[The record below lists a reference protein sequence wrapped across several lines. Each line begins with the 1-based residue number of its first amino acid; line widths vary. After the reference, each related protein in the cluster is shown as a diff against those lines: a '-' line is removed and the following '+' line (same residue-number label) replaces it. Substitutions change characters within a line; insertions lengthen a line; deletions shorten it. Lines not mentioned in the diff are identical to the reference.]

1 MLTINLKY
9 DANAL
14 AAPQSFRDGVQA
26 AANVLE
32 AAIDDPITV
41 TIEVGYTEYDQ
52 GGPAYT
58 PLTDGFS
65 LGGTDPA
72 PSVQISYTALR
83 AALANDETSPSDVE
97 AVNSLP
103 NTASLNG
110 QIEFALSGAEAKV
123 LGAISATDPTI
134 DGYAGFPASFTGDV
148 TAAIIELSHALG
160 LLNGAGVETLVEYTS
175 PGNHLPTSTTDTPAY
190 FSLDGGNTNLAN
202 FAVTFDSTLFLNLS
216 NDPLSVLNTSAGVFS
231 TRATAL
237 TPLDLD
243 LLGVLGFDVTSTPTL
258 PTPIITP
265 TPTAAGTLPT
275 VTVKNISVPEDT
287 AISVL
292 SFITSVTVAS
302 GDSIAS
308 YAFYDDGSNGY
319 FAIDGV
325 AQPDNQ
331 WVYALDT
338 QLNIT
343 DYVGGSSPG
352 SETLFV
358 DAFDYT
364 ADAFSRLSEF
374 TATTVIPATADMIL
388 RDASNG
394 NYEIYDIGNNA
405 ILGAS
410 PLGQVGTD
418 YQFAGLGNFSGSDTT
433 DMILRSATTGNFE
446 VYDISNNNITSAAS
460 LGQVG
465 LEWQVSG
472 FGNFNGPGTTTDMML
487 RDSNTGTF
495 EAYDISNNSIT
506 SANAIGQ
513 VGLEWKVAG
522 FGDFNG
528 DGTTDM
534 LLRDTLTGAFEV
546 YDIENGRLA
555 SASSLGQVGTEWQV
569 AGFGDFNGAGTTTDM
584 MLRNVNTGVF
594 ELYDINNNTI
604 TSAAPIGQVGLEWQV
619 AGFGPLN
626 GAGTSD
632 MVLRDVNN
640 GAFEVYDIAN
650 NQLTGAASLGQVG
663 LQYQV
668 GGFAVDPPTSSQS
681 IDSSNSQFIQ
691 ATAGFAPAAA
701 ASTASL
707 FDGTGQEPSSQLFVA
722 PVHSMM

>member
-1 MLTINLKY
+1 MLTINLEY

-41 TIEVGYTEYDQ
+41 TIGVGYTEYDL
-52 GGPAYT
+52 GGPAYML
-58 PLTDGFS
+58 LTDGYS
-65 LGGTDPA
+65 LGGVTSGVP
-72 PSVQISYTALR
+72 ISYTALR

-110 QIEFALSGAEAKV
+110 QSEFLLSGAEAKA
-123 LGAISATDPTI
+123 LGAISTTDPTI
-134 DGYAGFPASFTGDV
+134 DGYTGFPASFTGNGLIG
-148 TAAIIELSHALG
+148 AAIVELTHALG
-160 LLNGAGVETLVEYTS
+160 LLNGQFVETLVEYTS
-175 PGNHLPTSTTDTPAY
+175 PGNHYLGGTTPAY

-202 FAVTFDSTLFLNLS
+202 ADVTFDSTLPLPYDS
-216 NDPLSVLNTSAGVFS
+216 LSVYTSGTF
-231 TRATAL
+231 AL
-237 TPLDLD
+237 TPLALE

-258 PTPIITP
+258 PTPDITP

-275 VTVKNISVPEDT
+275 VTVKNVSVPEGT
-287 AISVL
+287 AIGVL

-308 YAFYDDGSNGY
+308 YAFYDGGSSGH

-331 WVYALDT
+331 WVYVLDT

-364 ADAFSRLSEF
+364 ADAFSRLSEL

-388 RDASNG
+388 RDAGNG
-394 NYEIYDIGNNA
+394 DYEIYDIGNNA

-410 PLGQVGTD
+410 LLGQVGTD

-446 VYDISNNNITSAAS
+446 VYDISNNNITSA
-460 LGQVG
+460 
-465 LEWQVSG
+465 
-472 FGNFNGPGTTTDMML
+472 T
-487 RDSNTGTF
+487 
-495 EAYDISNNSIT
+495 
-506 SANAIGQ
+506 
-513 VGLEWKVAG
+513 
-522 FGDFNG
+522 
-528 DGTTDM
+528 
-534 LLRDTLTGAFEV
+534 
-546 YDIENGRLA
+546 
-555 SASSLGQVGTEWQV
+555 
-569 AGFGDFNGAGTTTDM
+569 
-584 MLRNVNTGVF
+584 
-594 ELYDINNNTI
+594 
-604 TSAAPIGQVGLEWQV
+604 
-619 AGFGPLN
+619 
-626 GAGTSD
+626 
-632 MVLRDVNN
+632 
-640 GAFEVYDIAN
+640 
-650 NQLTGAASLGQVG
+650 SLGQVG

-681 IDSSNSQFIQ
+681 IDPSHSQFIQ

-707 FDGTGQEPSSQLFVA
+707 FDGTGQEPSSQLFA
-722 PVHSMM
+722 TPVHSMM

>member
-148 TAAIIELSHALG
+148 TTAIIELSHALG

-374 TATTVIPATADMIL
+374 TATTVIP
-388 RDASNG
+388 
-394 NYEIYDIGNNA
+394 
-405 ILGAS
+405 
-410 PLGQVGTD
+410 
-418 YQFAGLGNFSGSDTT
+418 DTT

-707 FDGTGQEPSSQLFVA
+707 FDRTGQEPSSQLFVA